1 MLQKPAP
8 AEQSP
13 SVFLLSRKG
22 FKRSFEIC
30 LLICFPLMAATEKS
44 FQPEKVK
51 LSQTILVHS
60 KHTNW
65 LFFKNQKLTI
75 CFEFRSGITYS
86 KVALALNHSISVH
99 GCACAGVGMC
109 MCIRRFLSPLCLAV
123 TLEQGQCNGGQWSQH
138 PLWSPEGRD
147 GLLRTLEREVYSTDS
162 ERICTESQEEQRRFL
177 QRIFIK

>member
-1 MLQKPAP
+1 MCKKISLCSSKWCDPEMFMEWAPSHCHSPAHFQYWLNISWGRNRISPHWWQQVLQKPAP

-13 SVFLLSRKG
+13 SVFLLSSKG

-86 KVALALNHSISVH
+86 KVALALNHSLSVH

-109 MCIRRFLSPLCLAV
+109 MC
-123 TLEQGQCNGGQWSQH
+123 
-138 PLWSPEGRD
+138 
-147 GLLRTLEREVYSTDS
+147 
-162 ERICTESQEEQRRFL
+162 
-177 QRIFIK
+177 